1 LIRLNKEQ
9 YFLNFHEE
17 FTDFF
22 CEFLLLNHFLN
33 MFQDLTEKLEGI
45 FKRLRGH
52 GKLTEKNISETMRE
66 IRRVLLEADVNF
78 KVAKD
83 FIAKVQE
90 KASGQEVLRS
100 ITPAQQVIKIIH
112 DQLTALMGDAEA
124 SLKTASLPPTVIMLV
139 GLQGSGK
146 TTLAGKL
153 AKYLKNRGRH
163 PMLVAAD
170 LQRPA
175 AVDQLKIVGEQVGV
189 HVLANYDSTPM
200 KVCME
205 AKNQARQ
212 MGCDTVIFDTAGRLH
227 IDLELMEELTQISEK
242 TQPDEILFVADGMT
256 GQDAVN
262 TAQEFTQRLDITG
275 IVLTK
280 LDGDARGGA
289 ALSIR
294 AVTGKPIKFISV
306 GEKLDAL
313 EKFHPDR
320 MASRILGMGD
330 VISLVEKAQ
339 QVVDREKAQKL
350 EKKLRRQEFTLEDFY
365 DQLQQ
370 IKNMGPLDELVQMI
384 PGFGGKAMKGLQGD
398 ERALVHI
405 EAMINSMT
413 PEERRR
419 PQIINGSRRKRIARG
434 SGTTV
439 QDVNKLLNQFQM
451 MQKMVKKINKFGFK
465 GMPFQF

>member
-1 LIRLNKEQ
+1 
-9 YFLNFHEE
+9 
-17 FTDFF
+17 
-22 CEFLLLNHFLN
+22 
-33 MFQDLTEKLEGI
+33 MFQDLTDKLEGV
-45 FKRLRGH
+45 FKKLRGH

-66 IRRVLLEADVNF
+66 IRRVLLEADVNY

-83 FIAKVQE
+83 FVAKVQE
-90 KASGQEVLRS
+90 KALGQEVLKS

-112 DQLTALMGDAEA
+112 DELTALMGDTEA
-124 SLKTASLPPTVIMLV
+124 SIETASSPPTVIMLV

-146 TTLAGKL
+146 TTLAAKL
-153 AKYLKNRGRH
+153 AKYLKSHGRN
-163 PMLVAAD
+163 PLLVAAD

-175 AVDQLKIVGEQVGV
+175 AVDQLKVVGAQVGV
-189 HVLANYDSTPM
+189 TVLANYDSTPVQ
-200 KVCME
+200 VCVE
-205 AKNQARQ
+205 ASEQARQ
-212 MGCDTVIFDTAGRLH
+212 RGHDTVIFDTAGRLH
-227 IDLELMEELTQISEK
+227 IDQELMDELGQIKEK
-242 TQPDEILFVADGMT
+242 TKPSEILFVADGMT

-262 TAQEFTQRLDITG
+262 TAQEFSQRLDFTG

-313 EKFHPDR
+313 EKFYPDR

-330 VISLVEKAQ
+330 VVSLVERAQ
-339 QVVDREKAQKL
+339 NAIDQEKAQRL

-370 IKNMGPLDELVQMI
+370 IKNMGPLEELIQMV
-384 PGFGGKAMKGLQGD
+384 PGVGGKALKGLQVD
-398 ERALVHI
+398 ERALVHV
-405 EAMINSMT
+405 EAIINSMT

-419 PQIINGSRRKRIARG
+419 PQMLNGSRRRRIARG

-451 MQKMVKKINKFGFK
+451 MQKMVKKMSKFGFQK
-465 GMPFQF
+465 APFRF

>member
-1 LIRLNKEQ
+1 
-9 YFLNFHEE
+9 
-17 FTDFF
+17 
-22 CEFLLLNHFLN
+22 
-33 MFQDLTEKLEGI
+33 MFQDLTEKFEGV
-45 FKRLRGH
+45 FKKLRGH
-52 GKLTEKNISETMRE
+52 GKLTEKNISDIMRE

-78 KVAKD
+78 KVAKE

-90 KASGQEVLRS
+90 KALGHQVLKS

-112 DQLTALMGDAEA
+112 DELVHLLGGNGSNLEIASAPPSVVMLT
-124 SLKTASLPPTVIMLV
+124 

-146 TTLAGKL
+146 TTFAGKL
-153 AKYLKNRGRH
+153 AKYLKEKGRA
-163 PMLVAAD
+163 PLLVAAD

-175 AVDQLKIVGEQVGV
+175 AIEQLEIVAEQVGV
-189 HVLANYDSTPM
+189 RVFAQPGSTPV
-200 KVCME
+200 KVCQDALKE
-205 AKNQARQ
+205 AQKH
-212 MGCDTVIFDTAGRLH
+212 GLDFVVFDTAGRLH
-227 IDLELMEELTQISEK
+227 VDRELMDELCSIKEK
-242 TQPDEILFVADGMT
+242 TDPTEILFVADGMT

-262 TAQEFTQRLDITG
+262 TAQEFSERLDFTG

-294 AVTGKPIKFISV
+294 AVTGKPVKFISS
-306 GEKLDAL
+306 GEKMDAL

-330 VISLVEKAQ
+330 VVSLVERAQ
-339 QVVDREKAQKL
+339 QAVDQEQARKI

-370 IKNMGPLDELVQMI
+370 IKKMGPLEELMQMV
-384 PGFGGKAMKGLQGD
+384 PGLGGKAMKGLKID
-398 ERALVHI
+398 DRALVHT
-405 EAMINSMT
+405 EAIINSMT

-419 PQIINGSRRKRIARG
+419 PHLLNGSRRKRIARG

-439 QDVNKLLNQFQM
+439 QDINKLLNQFQM
-451 MQKMVKKINKFGFK
+451 MQKMVKKMSKFGLK
-465 GMPFQF
+465 GMPLGF

>member
-1 LIRLNKEQ
+1 M
-9 YFLNFHEE
+9 NFFYIEE
-17 FTDFF
+17 
-22 CEFLLLNHFLN
+22 
-33 MFQDLTEKLEGI
+33 MFQDLTEKFEVV
-45 FKRLRGH
+45 FKNLRGH
-52 GKLTEKNISETMRE
+52 GKLTEKNVADTMRE

-78 KVAKD
+78 KVAKN
-83 FIAKVQE
+83 FIASVQE
-90 KASGQEVLRS
+90 RALGHEVIKS
-100 ITPAQQVIKIIH
+100 VTPAQQVIKILH
-112 DQLTALMGDAEA
+112 AELTALMGESEA
-124 SLKTASLPPTVIMLV
+124 GIKTASAPPTVIMLV

-153 AKYLKNRGRH
+153 AKHLKNKGRN
-163 PMLVAAD
+163 PLLVAAD

-175 AVDQLKIVGEQVGV
+175 AVEQLKIIADQVGV
-189 HVLANYDSTPM
+189 SVLAEFESTPV
-200 KVCME
+200 KICSQGLQ
-205 AKNQARQ
+205 QAQ
-212 MGCDTVIFDTAGRLH
+212 KASNDTVIFDTAGRLH
-227 IDLELMEELTQISEK
+227 VDEALMEELSEIKAK
-242 TQPDEILFVADGMT
+242 TQPHEIFFVADGMT

-262 TAQEFTQRLDITG
+262 TAQEFVQRLDFTG

-330 VISLVEKAQ
+330 VVSLVERAQ
-339 QVVDREKAQKL
+339 HAVDQEKTRKI

-370 IKNMGPLDELVQMI
+370 IKNMGPLEELMQMI
-384 PGFGGKAMKGLQGD
+384 PGMGGKAMKGLAVD
-398 ERALVHI
+398 EHALIRI
-405 EAMINSMT
+405 EAIINSMT

-419 PQIINGSRRKRIARG
+419 PTMIDGSRRKRVARG
-434 SGTTV
+434 SGTNV
-439 QDVNKLLNQFQM
+439 QEVNKLLKQFQM
-451 MQKMVKKINKFGFK
+451 MQKMVKRMSKVGMKGLPMGF
-465 GMPFQF
+465 

>member
-1 LIRLNKEQ
+1 V
-9 YFLNFHEE
+9 NFFYIEE
-17 FTDFF
+17 
-22 CEFLLLNHFLN
+22 
-33 MFQDLTEKLEGI
+33 MFQDLTEKFEVV
-45 FKRLRGH
+45 FKNLRGH
-52 GKLTEKNISETMRE
+52 GKLTEKNVADTMRE

-78 KVAKD
+78 KVAKN
-83 FIAKVQE
+83 FIASVQE
-90 KASGQEVLRS
+90 RALGHEVIKS
-100 ITPAQQVIKIIH
+100 VTPAQQVIKILH
-112 DQLTALMGDAEA
+112 AELTALMGESAA
-124 SLKTASLPPTVIMLV
+124 GIKTASTPPTVIMLV

-153 AKYLKNRGRH
+153 AKHLKNKGRN
-163 PMLVAAD
+163 PLLVAAD

-175 AVDQLKIVGEQVGV
+175 AVEQLKIIADQVGV
-189 HVLANYDSTPM
+189 SVLAEFESTPV
-200 KVCME
+200 KICSQGLQ
-205 AKNQARQ
+205 QAQ
-212 MGCDTVIFDTAGRLH
+212 KASNDTVIFDTAGRLH
-227 IDLELMEELTQISEK
+227 VDEALMEELSEIKAK
-242 TQPDEILFVADGMT
+242 TQPHEIFFVADGMT

-262 TAQEFTQRLDITG
+262 TAQEFVQRLDFTG

-330 VISLVEKAQ
+330 VVSLVERAQ
-339 QVVDREKAQKL
+339 HAVDQEKTRKI

-370 IKNMGPLDELVQMI
+370 IKNMGPLEELMQMI
-384 PGFGGKAMKGLQGD
+384 PGMGGKAMKGLAVD
-398 ERALVHI
+398 EHALIRI
-405 EAMINSMT
+405 EAIINSMT

-419 PQIINGSRRKRIARG
+419 PTMIDGSRRKRVARG
-434 SGTTV
+434 SGTNV
-439 QDVNKLLNQFQM
+439 QEVNKLLKQFQM
-451 MQKMVKKINKFGFK
+451 MQKMVKRMSKVGMKGLPMGF
-465 GMPFQF
+465 

>member
-1 LIRLNKEQ
+1 M
-9 YFLNFHEE
+9 NFFYIEE
-17 FTDFF
+17 
-22 CEFLLLNHFLN
+22 
-33 MFQDLTEKLEGI
+33 MFQDLTEKFEVV
-45 FKRLRGH
+45 FKNLRGH
-52 GKLTEKNISETMRE
+52 GKLTEKNVADTMRE

-78 KVAKD
+78 KVAKN
-83 FIAKVQE
+83 FIASVQE
-90 KASGQEVLRS
+90 RALGHEVIKS
-100 ITPAQQVIKIIH
+100 VTPAQQVIKILH
-112 DQLTALMGDAEA
+112 AELTALVGESAA
-124 SLKTASLPPTVIMLV
+124 GIKTASTPPTVIMLV

-153 AKYLKNRGRH
+153 AKYLKNKGRN
-163 PMLVAAD
+163 PLLVAAD

-175 AVDQLKIVGEQVGV
+175 AVEQLKIIADQVGV
-189 HVLANYDSTPM
+189 SVLAEFESTPV
-200 KVCME
+200 KICSQGLQ
-205 AKNQARQ
+205 QAQ
-212 MGCDTVIFDTAGRLH
+212 KASNDTVIFDTAGRLH
-227 IDLELMEELTQISEK
+227 VDEALMEELSQIKAK
-242 TQPDEILFVADGMT
+242 TQPHEIFFVADGMT

-262 TAQEFTQRLDITG
+262 TAQEFVQRLDFTG

-330 VISLVEKAQ
+330 VVSLVERAQ
-339 QVVDREKAQKL
+339 HAVDQEKTRKI

-370 IKNMGPLDELVQMI
+370 IKNMGPLEELMQMI
-384 PGFGGKAMKGLQGD
+384 PGMGGKDMKGLAVD
-398 ERALVHI
+398 EHALIRI
-405 EAMINSMT
+405 EAIINSMT

-419 PQIINGSRRKRIARG
+419 PTMIDGSRRKRVARG
-434 SGTTV
+434 SGTNV
-439 QDVNKLLNQFQM
+439 QEVNKLLKQFQM
-451 MQKMVKKINKFGFK
+451 MQKMVKRMSKVGMKGLPMGF
-465 GMPFQF
+465 

>member
-1 LIRLNKEQ
+1 
-9 YFLNFHEE
+9 
-17 FTDFF
+17 
-22 CEFLLLNHFLN
+22 
-33 MFQDLTEKLEGI
+33 MFQDLTEKFEVV
-45 FKRLRGH
+45 FKNLRGH
-52 GKLTEKNISETMRE
+52 GKLTEKNVADTMRE

-78 KVAKD
+78 KVAKN
-83 FIAKVQE
+83 FIASVQE
-90 KASGQEVLRS
+90 RALGHEVIKS
-100 ITPAQQVIKIIH
+100 VTPAQQVIKILH
-112 DQLTALMGDAEA
+112 AELTALMGESAA
-124 SLKTASLPPTVIMLV
+124 GIKTASAPPTVIMLV

-153 AKYLKNRGRH
+153 AKHLKNKGRN
-163 PMLVAAD
+163 PLLVAAD

-175 AVDQLKIVGEQVGV
+175 AVEQLKIIADQVGV
-189 HVLANYDSTPM
+189 NVLAEFESTPV
-200 KVCME
+200 KICSQGLQ
-205 AKNQARQ
+205 QAQ
-212 MGCDTVIFDTAGRLH
+212 KASNDTVIFDTAGRLH
-227 IDLELMEELTQISEK
+227 VDEALMEELSEIKAK
-242 TQPDEILFVADGMT
+242 TQPHEIFFVADGMT

-262 TAQEFTQRLDITG
+262 TAQEFVQRLDFTG

-330 VISLVEKAQ
+330 VVSLVERAQ
-339 QVVDREKAQKL
+339 HAVDEEKTRKI

-370 IKNMGPLDELVQMI
+370 IKNMGPLEELMQMI
-384 PGFGGKAMKGLQGD
+384 PGMGGKAMKGLAVD
-398 ERALVHI
+398 EHALIRI
-405 EAMINSMT
+405 EAIINSMT

-419 PQIINGSRRKRIARG
+419 PTMIDGSRRKRVARG
-434 SGTTV
+434 SGTNV
-439 QDVNKLLNQFQM
+439 QEVNKLLKQFQM
-451 MQKMVKKINKFGFK
+451 MQKMVKRMSKVGMKGLPMGF
-465 GMPFQF
+465 